1 MKITSYSIFRKILT
15 SIFFLAGALSALADG
30 DFISH
35 RYDSFK
41 ACRITNQSVVFVG
54 NSITNMGNWHEHFA
68 DNSLVVNR
76 GNSGACS
83 YEALENLES
92 ILIGKPAK
100 MFVMIGTND
109 IGTATGTPKTIALNA
124 EAMIE
129 RVKNESLDTKLH
141 IVSTF
146 PSFNGLRTPENHA
159 EINRLLKEVC
169 ARTGTEFIDLWDDM
183 QGILDNSISA
193 DRLHVT
199 ETGYYI
205 WSNALLPYLGDG
217 FTCTLPA
224 TTEANNTYKWTN
236 GNGLRVNM
244 LASLPIKSDD
254 VLMIGGEMFNNGEWH
269 EMLGNPHVKNRAATY
284 GYGDYLTADWKTF
297 IGYMFD
303 LNKSIKQCPAQI
315 YLNIGS
321 QDINTGVSDDV
332 LKANYRACVELLR
345 AKAPEAALHL
355 TALTPHK
362 DAAKNQRT
370 KDFNA
375 FVFALAEELGLPFV
389 DLFAATS
396 TTDGSADSR
405 YVTTELNAP
414 YMSARGYLQLARTL
428 APFIGDCTVE
438 SDEDFLAR
446 YELINARQKLGN
458 LLSLTYTTQ
467 ANTATGFV
475 NPEAVEAIIATRPD
489 IYALLNKQDATAE
502 EMLEAYNSYL
512 PLYEAAKKL
521 NQPTED
527 HYYQIVSLR
536 GDRIV
541 NMSDPATM
549 VSTPRADAE
558 LYWTSTMWMFRKRAD
573 GSWNIVNRFYPSM
586 YITPA
591 AVVSNAEPS
600 TGWTIDNHDT
610 NGTYILTSGSAQFH
624 QLNNGGL
631 TNWGGGN
638 NHADQGCA
646 FYINELPD
654 DYPAQDPPVLTI
666 VTDPQGS
673 TDSKVIVYTITAD
686 RASKKVSETATNN
699 WVLGTDAKSEL
710 AQWYFYERTDGTFDI
725 CNVQTGNYIDPQNI
739 NASVENQF
747 MSSSNVP
754 AVGWKFTEIAGSAG
768 KYIITS
774 GQSTQLHQAKNP
786 WRIINW
792 GYGTSAANEFRTDDE
807 GCRFSLMGVVTK
819 DDTTTSI
826 GRVST
831 EGKDSA
837 DAPLYDLSGR
847 RISKPARGIYIQNKT
862 KKIAF

>member
-1 MKITSYSIFRKILT
+1 MKIINSFMYKKLLVSIL
-15 SIFFLAGALSALADG
+15 FLAGAFSALADG
-30 DFISH
+30 DFIAH

-41 ACRITNQSVVFVG
+41 ACRVTDRSIVFIG

-68 DNSLVVNR
+68 DNPLVVNR

-100 MFVMIGTND
+100 IFVMIGTND

-129 RVKNESLDTKLH
+129 RVKNESPDTKLH

-146 PSFNGLRTPENHA
+146 PSSNGLRTPENHA

-169 ARTGTEFIDLWDDM
+169 ARTQTEFIDLWDDM

-193 DRLHVT
+193 DHLHVT
-199 ETGYYI
+199 ERGYYI
-205 WSNALLPYLGDG
+205 WSNALLPYLGDD

-224 TTEANNTYKWTN
+224 TTEANNTYKWNN

-244 LASLPIKSDD
+244 LVSLPIKSDD
-254 VLMIGGEMFNNGEWH
+254 ILMIGGEMFNNGEWH
-269 EMLGNPHVKNRAATY
+269 EMLHNPHVKNRAATY

-303 LNKSIKQCPAQI
+303 LNKSIKNCPAQI

-321 QDINTGVSDDV
+321 QDINTGVSDDA

-345 AKAPEAALHL
+345 AKAPQASLHL

-362 DAAKNQRT
+362 DEAKNRRT

-375 FVFALAEELGLPFV
+375 FVASLAEEFDLPFV
-389 DLFAATS
+389 DLFTATA
-396 TTDGSADSR
+396 TADGVADPR

-438 SDEDFLAR
+438 SDEEFLVR
-446 YELINARQKLGN
+446 YDIINARQKLGN

-467 ANTATGFV
+467 ASTATGFA
-475 NPEAVEAIIATRPD
+475 NPEAVEAIIATRPA
-489 IYALLNKQDATAE
+489 IYSLLNKQDATAE
-502 EMLEAYNSYL
+502 EMLEAYNTYL
-512 PLYEAAKKL
+512 PLYEAVKKL

-541 NMSDPATM
+541 NMTDPITM
-549 VSTPRADAE
+549 VSTPQSAAD
-558 LYWTSTMWMFRKRAD
+558 LYSTTTMWMFRKRAD
-573 GSWNIVNRFYPSM
+573 GNWNIVNRFYSSM
-586 YITPA
+586 YITPSA
-591 AVVSNAEPS
+591 GVSNSEPA

-610 NGTYILTSGSAQFH
+610 NGAYILTNGSAQFH

-631 TNWGGGN
+631 TDWGGGN
-638 NHADQGCA
+638 NRTDQGCA
-646 FYINELPD
+646 FFINELPA
-654 DYPAQDPPVLTI
+654 DYPAQDPPVVTI

-673 TDSKVIVYTITAD
+673 TDSKVIVYTITAE
-686 RASKKVSETATNN
+686 REAKNVSEAASGN
-699 WVLGTDAKSEL
+699 WILGTDAKGDL
-710 AQWYFYERTDGTFDI
+710 AQWYLYERNDGTFDI
-725 CNVQTGNYIDPQNI
+725 CNVETGNYIDPENI
-739 NASVENQF
+739 NASAGNQF
-747 MSSSNVP
+747 MSSAEVP
-754 AVGWKFTEIAGSAG
+754 AVGWSFTEIEGAAG

-774 GQSTQLHQAKNP
+774 GQSTQFHQAKSP

-792 GYGTSAANEFRTDDE
+792 GYGSSAAGEFRTDDP
-807 GCRFSLMGVVTK
+807 GCRFSLTGVVTK
-819 DDTTTSI
+819 DETTAI
-826 GRVST
+826 GRIPAT
-831 EGKDSA
+831 ETDGS
-837 DAPLYDLSGR
+837 DAPIYDLSGR
-847 RISKPARGIYIQNKT
+847 RIAKPSRGVYIQNNT